1 VFVFVYIG
9 ALQDFDQPAQTSTN
23 KSGSSKG
30 NESLESS
37 VDPLTSTDTQA
48 HNPDPLED
56 ILSDEMARKATE
68 ELDQAMRMLVG
79 DNPEMMQQLE
89 QFAQNMEETM
99 SRLQCDEDAEY
110 SDTESGSRRDSAR
123 QMTGADEDA
132 KAEGLSIEEK
142 LAQTVR
148 ELGKNAQDMKNAKVS
163 PSGADDLLSAMSGLL
178 LGNGDQELQGD
189 ATPEGLLP
197 MMQQMMRNLLS
208 RDVLYPTMTD
218 IRDKYPKWL
227 EEKRGHI
234 PDTEYKSRENQY
246 RIVSEVCQ
254 EFEEEKVED
263 TEETKHARFNR
274 ILNLMQKM
282 QECGQPPPE
291 IIGDIA
297 PGIDFDA
304 SGKPRLPGLDQC
316 SVM

>member
-1 VFVFVYIG
+1 MAAAACPDEDCDPELDDLLAS

-148 ELGKNAQDMKNAKVS
+148 ELGKNAQDMKVYQS
-163 PSGADDLLSAMSGLL
+163 QLCVVVQPLLCCPRMQRFLL
-178 LGNGDQELQGD
+178 VELMIYSVQCLVYFLVMVIRSCRVMQ
-189 ATPEGLLP
+189 LL
-197 MMQQMMRNLLS
+197 
-208 RDVLYPTMTD
+208 
-218 IRDKYPKWL
+218 K
-227 EEKRGHI
+227 GC
-234 PDTEYKSRENQY
+234 
-246 RIVSEVCQ
+246 CQ
-254 EFEEEKVED
+254 
-263 TEETKHARFNR
+263 
-274 ILNLMQKM
+274 
-282 QECGQPPPE
+282 
-291 IIGDIA
+291 
-297 PGIDFDA
+297 
-304 SGKPRLPGLDQC
+304 
-316 SVM
+316 